1 METARA
7 KGNGV
12 VLVGMHFLTL
22 ELGARIF
29 GMLNPGIGV
38 YRPNNNA
45 LLDWLQTRGRLRSN
59 KSMLDRHDLKGM
71 IRSLKQNE
79 ILWYA
84 PDHDYGKTNS
94 VFVPFFAVPDAATT
108 AGSYMLV
115 KSAKPAVIPFVPRR
129 RADGSGYELIILED
143 ISEALQGGDKES
155 VATQMNRAI
164 EQAVRMAPE
173 QYMWLHRRFKTRPE
187 GVPDRYAR
195 TKDVTSSVNILSAE
209 EISERSGIQH

>member
-1 METARA
+1 
-7 KGNGV
+7 
-12 VLVGMHFLTL
+12 
-22 ELGARIF
+22 
-29 GMLNPGIGV
+29 MLNPGVGV

-59 KSMLDRHDLKGM
+59 KTMLDRYDLKGM
-71 IRSLKQNE
+71 IRALKQND

-115 KSAKPAVIPFVPRR
+115 KSARPAVIPFVPRR
-129 RADGSGYELIILED
+129 KADGSGYELIILED
-143 ISEALQGGDKES
+143 IGETLQGGDKAS

-164 EQAVRMAPE
+164 ERAVLMAPE

-187 GVPDRYAR
+187 GQPDRYAR
-195 TKDVTSSVNILSAE
+195 KKAWSLPTVLYLQATCLNSQAFSTKVCPHRNVRA
-209 EISERSGIQH
+209 G

>member
-1 METARA
+1 M
-7 KGNGV
+7 
-12 VLVGMHFLTL
+12 
-22 ELGARIF
+22 
-29 GMLNPGIGV
+29 
-38 YRPNNNA
+38 
-45 LLDWLQTRGRLRSN
+45 
-59 KSMLDRHDLKGM
+59 
-71 IRSLKQNE
+71 
-79 ILWYA
+79 WYA

-129 RADGSGYELIILED
+129 RADGTGYELIILED

-187 GVPDRYAR
+187 GQPDRYAR
-195 TKDVTSSVNILSAE
+195 RKSVAPKADILSAADL
-209 EISERSGIQH
+209 SDRSGVQH

>member
-1 METARA
+1 
-7 KGNGV
+7 
-12 VLVGMHFLTL
+12 
-22 ELGARIF
+22 
-29 GMLNPGIGV
+29 
-38 YRPNNNA
+38 
-45 LLDWLQTRGRLRSN
+45 
-59 KSMLDRHDLKGM
+59 M
-71 IRSLKQNE
+71 IRALKQHE

-115 KSAKPAVIPFVPRR
+115 KSANPAVIPFVPRR

-195 TKDVTSSVNILSAE
+195 AKEVTSSVNTLSAE